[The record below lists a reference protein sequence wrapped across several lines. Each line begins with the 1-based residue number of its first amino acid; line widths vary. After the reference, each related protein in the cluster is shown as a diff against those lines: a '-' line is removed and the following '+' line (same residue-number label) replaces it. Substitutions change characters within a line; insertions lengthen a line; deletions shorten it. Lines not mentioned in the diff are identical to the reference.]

1 VVDEAHQ
8 NTDEVKRRPKQMT
21 HKRTLNGHVAAIT
34 GAARGI
40 GKATAQA
47 CAREGMAVAIGDID
61 LEQAEKTAT
70 EIGNGAIALKL
81 DVTDRASFASFLD
94 TTEARLGPLDVLV
107 NNAGIMLVGPPTW
120 EEADDKVQRQIAIN
134 VNGVLHGIK
143 EAVPRFRAR
152 GTGHLVNIA
161 SGAGKIGFAGG
172 ATYCGS
178 KHFVVGV
185 SEVLRSELR
194 DSGVDVS
201 CVMPAIVNTELA
213 SGYRP
218 LLGVRTVQPEDVAHA
233 IVRALQRPRFDVY
246 VPAELTVLSRARAL
260 MPQRGYEAILRI
272 TKLDQVLTNVDHA
285 ARVAYETRATKMS
298 PR

>member
-1 VVDEAHQ
+1 
-8 NTDEVKRRPKQMT
+8 MT

-70 EIGNGAIALKL
+70 EIGHGAIALKL

-120 EEADDKVQRQIAIN
+120 EEADDKVERQIAIN

-152 GTGHLVNIA
+152 GIGHLVNIA

>member
-1 VVDEAHQ
+1 
-8 NTDEVKRRPKQMT
+8 
-21 HKRTLNGHVAAIT
+21 
-34 GAARGI
+34 
-40 GKATAQA
+40 
-47 CAREGMAVAIGDID
+47 
-61 LEQAEKTAT
+61 
-70 EIGNGAIALKL
+70 
-81 DVTDRASFASFLD
+81 
-94 TTEARLGPLDVLV
+94 
-107 NNAGIMLVGPPTW
+107 MLVGPPAW

-143 EAVPRFRAR
+143 EAVPRFRSR

-185 SEVLRSELR
+185 SEALRSELR
-194 DSGVDVS
+194 GSGVHVS

-233 IVRALQRPRFDVY
+233 IVRTLQRPRFDVY
-246 VPAELTVLSRARAL
+246 VPAELSALSRARAL
-260 MPQRGYEAILRI
+260 MPQRGYEAMLRI

-285 ARVAYETRATKMS
+285 ARLAYETRATQTT